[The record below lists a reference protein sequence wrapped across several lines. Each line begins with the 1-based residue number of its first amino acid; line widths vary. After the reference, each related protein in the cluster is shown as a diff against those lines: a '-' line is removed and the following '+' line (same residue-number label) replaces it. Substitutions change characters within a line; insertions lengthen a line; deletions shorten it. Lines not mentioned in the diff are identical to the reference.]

1 MNFLSLKGKGRLI
14 KRSGFNTQCMVF
26 PIHYIFQPWLLKQNA
41 FLPHL
46 WQKIIGN
53 SKGEGSLKPVIS
65 NQLGSAWKTTFP
77 KLMVPILCNN
87 YSFTW
92 HPETSKLHYLSRNSC
107 TCSCS
112 HLFHLSSFSPSL
124 QVAFVLLIES
134 LLSQSRL
141 YNWIIQSFSC

>member
-1 MNFLSLKGKGRLI
+1 MNSLFLKGKGRLI
-14 KRSGFNTQCMVF
+14 KGSGFNTQCMVF
-26 PIHYIFQPWLLKQNA
+26 PIRYIFQPWLLKQNA

-77 KLMVPILCNN
+77 KLMVSILCNN
-87 YSFTW
+87 YCFTW
-92 HPETSKLHYLSRNSC
+92 HPETSKLHHLSTNSC